1 MWGERRLVLA
11 AGAGL
16 ALIAA
21 SGISDFVSG
30 SFWERHSF
38 LGSLTANL
46 SWWAE
51 RTAGLAIEEPVPPVA
66 DVG

>member
-21 SGISDFVSG
+21 S
-30 SFWERHSF
+30 
-38 LGSLTANL
+38 
-46 SWWAE
+46 
-51 RTAGLAIEEPVPPVA
+51 EEPVPPVA